1 MNAVREG
8 VSCIEWLDGSHRCK
22 MCLGSATIC
31 PLGNKDKAEAL
42 YKDISTYNFNGI
54 DYALIRNEVVNRKP
68 AM

>member
-1 MNAVREG
+1 MN
-8 VSCIEWLDGSHRCK
+8 DF
-22 MCLGSATIC
+22 SAPQLRLC

-42 YKDISTYNFNGI
+42 YKDISTYNFISI

>member
-1 MNAVREG
+1 
-8 VSCIEWLDGSHRCK
+8 

>member
-1 MNAVREG
+1 
-8 VSCIEWLDGSHRCK
+8 

-54 DYALIRNEVVNRKP
+54 DYALITNEVVNRKP
-68 AM
+68 AMQAD